1 MHTINGGADAMET
14 MFGALMVFSVMLL
27 VFFGLP
33 LLFFYMFSRL
43 FPAKIEP
50 QMEPLARSSPE
61 TQENLGYTV
70 KVKKIKNKGNIIW
83 VDATE

>member
-1 MHTINGGADAMET
+1 MHTIIGGADAMEP

-50 QMEPLARSSPE
+50 TMEPIASSAPE
-61 TQENLGYTV
+61 TQENLGYPIR
-70 KVKKIKNKGNIIW
+70 VKKIKNKGNIIW